1 MIDKREFIV
10 PDYILDLLLK
20 DKTTGK
26 NIMWGTDQYGY
37 APDTNMTVEQVSEN
51 VILPRVFKSLEEQK
65 SRTDDKAEVFT
76 PLEII
81 KRMNDSVEEDFNGND
96 TDYISRKVLEITCG
110 EAPYLVS
117 RYDVSTGDAISFD
130 RREGI
135 LDRKMRVVNKMGKE
149 RWFVHMLSALESVY
163 GYEWQGDSLLLARI
177 NIFKDINDWYEEL
190 FEKEM
195 GDENVIVAHH
205 IISNVIQMDGL
216 TMMVP
221 YTDIPARV
229 MDWENDK
236 MVRFDDKTDE
246 SPLF

>member
-81 KRMNDSVEEDFNGND
+81 KRMNDSVEKDFKGND
-96 TDYISRKVLEITCG
+96 TDYISRKVLEIRC
-110 EAPYLVS
+110 
-117 RYDVSTGDAISFD
+117 
-130 RREGI
+130 
-135 LDRKMRVVNKMGKE
+135 VN
-149 RWFVHMLSALESVY
+149 W
-163 GYEWQGDSLLLARI
+163 
-177 NIFKDINDWYEEL
+177 
-190 FEKEM
+190 
-195 GDENVIVAHH
+195 
-205 IISNVIQMDGL
+205 
-216 TMMVP
+216 
-221 YTDIPARV
+221 
-229 MDWENDK
+229 
-236 MVRFDDKTDE
+236 
-246 SPLF
+246 